1 MIMEN
6 TQLEKTKLTIYDFY
20 SIWITIY
27 LIVFILL
34 NSLVVKL
41 PKWLS
46 PYYAVIGACLGQI
59 VMFIIGWNAQPRW
72 YIIASISWKLSILLL
87 AILFTSNQITL
98 KTTLWL
104 SICFL
109 SYLLY
114 IKYQKNKTFKN
125 IYYDAIRNPNT
136 YQNLLQNLKQ
146 LFPFLF

>member
-1 MIMEN
+1 MEN
-6 TQLEKTKLTIYDFY
+6 SSIHQSKITIFDFY

-27 LIVFILL
+27 LVVFLVI
-34 NSLVVKL
+34 NSLFNL

-46 PYYAVIGACLGQI
+46 PFYAIIGACLGQV
-59 VMFIIGWNAQPRW
+59 VMFIVGWEAQPRW
-72 YIIASISWKLSILLL
+72 YIIASIIWKLSILLL
-87 AILFTSNQITL
+87 AILLTSNSLSLETS
-98 KTTLWL
+98 LWL

-125 IYYDAIRNPNT
+125 IYYDAIRNPKT
-136 YQNLLQNLKQ
+136 YQNLLQNIKN

>member
-1 MIMEN
+1 MDN
-6 TQLEKTKLTIYDFY
+6 TTLSQSKITIFDFY

-27 LIVFILL
+27 LVVFLVINSLL
-34 NSLVVKL
+34 NL

-46 PYYAVIGACLGQI
+46 PFYAVIGACLGQV
-59 VMFIIGWNAQPRW
+59 VMFIVGWEAQPRW
-72 YIIASISWKLSILLL
+72 YIIASIIWKLSILLL
-87 AILFTSNQITL
+87 AILLTSNSLSLETS
-98 KTTLWL
+98 LWL

-125 IYYDAIRNPNT
+125 IYYDAIRNPKT
-136 YQNLLQNLKQ
+136 YQNLLKNIKN

>member
-1 MIMEN
+1 MEN
-6 TQLEKTKLTIYDFY
+6 KPIQKGKVTLLDFY

-27 LIVFILL
+27 LIIFILL
-34 NSLVVKL
+34 NTLLNL

-46 PYYAVIGACLGQI
+46 PFYAVIGACLGQI
-59 VMFIIGWNAQPRW
+59 IMFIIGWEAQPRW
-72 YIIASISWKLSILLL
+72 YIVASSIWKLSILLL
-87 AILFTSNQITL
+87 AILLTSNSISLETS
-98 KTTLWL
+98 LWL

-125 IYYDAIRNPNT
+125 IYYDAMKNPKT
-136 YQNLLQNLKQ
+136 YQNLLQNIKN